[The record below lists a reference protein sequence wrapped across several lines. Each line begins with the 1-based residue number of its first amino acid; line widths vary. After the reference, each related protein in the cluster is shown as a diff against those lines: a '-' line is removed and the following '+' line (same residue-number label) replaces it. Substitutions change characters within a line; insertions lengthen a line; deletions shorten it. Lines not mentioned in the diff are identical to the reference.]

1 MRRLAE
7 VELSDAE
14 RSVRKRL
21 AQIVSSAANRL
32 ANVQIAGML
41 GFAIGPPISS
51 APLPLASRP
60 PTAIP
65 SRSDGLRPPTCAAM
79 VNVRRICKA

>member
-7 VELSDAE
+7 VELSNAE
-14 RSVRKRL
+14 RSELKWL
-21 AQIVSSAANRL
+21 AQIVSSAADRL
-32 ANVQIAGML
+32 TSMQIAGML

-79 VNVRRICKA
+79 VNVRRICKT